1 MSEQTPPPSPSIDM
15 DIVPENEEA
24 GESPVTQEM
33 ADMASRIAALE
44 EENAQLKNDVLY
56 ARADVENLRR
66 RMEQQLTERGKYAI
80 GNFAKDML
88 SVADN
93 LQRALENVPTDKR
106 DEDAFLDNLAKG
118 VEMTERELMTAF
130 GRYGIVQTSA
140 MNERFDPHLHQAVM
154 EVPNPEVPSG
164 TITMVMQ
171 TGYLIHD
178 RLLRPAMVGVAKG
191 GPKPEAAGKSNTSE
205 DEQDNPS

>member
-15 DIVPENEEA
+15 DVMPENEEA
-24 GESPVTQEM
+24 GESPVTPEM
-33 ADMASRIAALE
+33 ADMISRVAALE

-66 RMEQQLTERGKYAI
+66 RMEQQLEERGKYAV

-93 LQRALENVPTDKR
+93 LQRALENVPADKR
-106 DEDAFLDNLAKG
+106 GEDAFLDNLAKG
-118 VEMTERELMTAF
+118 VEMTERELMTVF
-130 GRYGIVQTSA
+130 GRYGIVQVAA
-140 MNERFDPHLHQAVM
+140 MNERFDPHVHQAVM
-154 EVPNPEVPSG
+154 EVPNPDVPSG

-191 GPKPEAAGKSNTSE
+191 GPKPEPAAKSDSSGN
-205 DEQDNPS
+205 EQEKLS